1 MQTGATSQK
10 QPQNRPHGCDKV
22 LRRAFEVTVCNV
34 LDAARAE
41 VEAKEA
47 GWQPTADTVWDVE
60 SM

>member
-1 MQTGATSQK
+1 M
-10 QPQNRPHGCDKV
+10 
-22 LRRAFEVTVCNV
+22 LRRAFEVAVCNV